1 MEKANKGGIP
11 PLSDKALGKLQQ
23 KHSKA
28 SEGAADI
35 LLKETPHEVQ
45 PVIYES
51 I

>member
-11 PLSDKALGKLQQ
+11 PLSDKAFGKLQK
-23 KHSKA
+23 KHPKA

-35 LLKETPHEVQ
+35 LLKETPHEVH